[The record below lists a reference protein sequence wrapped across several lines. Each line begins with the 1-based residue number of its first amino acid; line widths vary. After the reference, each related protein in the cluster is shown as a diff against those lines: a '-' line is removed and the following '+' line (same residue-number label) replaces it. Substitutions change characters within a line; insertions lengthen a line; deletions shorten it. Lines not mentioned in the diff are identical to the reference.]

1 MSFNTDQ
8 ISNPTAAPSGSTVYC
23 RFIRQSDG
31 KFANIDTE
39 TLDTYDAA
47 DIADYGVIA
56 PEIGTSAVY
65 LITIPT
71 WLPAGNYVGYYYVQ
85 AGAGQAVDD
94 QNIGQFLPF
103 YWNGSSAADI
113 GNIPE
118 SVWNYPART
127 LTNTF
132 GIVSRSPVNQDG
144 DIEIIQGDDYGS
156 TTGRFIEFTV
166 KNYAGPAI
174 AGASAT
180 LTLQTTADYN
190 AGTAGSGLGPITA
203 TSLAMSGADLV
214 IRFEA
219 TAAQTG
225 GLESSPAE
233 DPWNYTA
240 QTVITFS
247 TQRRTEFLVAAT
259 VKKRVGV

>member
-1 MSFNTDQ
+1 MSFNTD
-8 ISNPTAAPSGSTVYC
+8 TLSGPNIASGETVYC
-23 RFIRQSDG
+23 RFIRQADAH
-31 KFANIDTE
+31 FANIDAE
-39 TLDTYDAA
+39 ALEAYNAA
-47 DIADYGVIA
+47 NIADYGVVA
-56 PEIGTSAVY
+56 PEQGASGVY

-71 WLPAGNYVGYYYVQ
+71 WLPAANYVGYYYVQ
-85 AGAGQAVDD
+85 TGATQAVDD
-94 QNIGQFLPF
+94 TQVGQFLPF
-103 YWNGSSAADI
+103 YWNGSTAADI

-118 SVWNYPART
+118 SVWDYPART

-166 KNYAGPAI
+166 KNYTGPAI

-180 LTLQTTADYN
+180 FTLQTTVDYN

-214 IRFEA
+214 IRFAA

-225 GLESSPAE
+225 GLESSPVN

-240 QTVITFS
+240 QTVIIFS